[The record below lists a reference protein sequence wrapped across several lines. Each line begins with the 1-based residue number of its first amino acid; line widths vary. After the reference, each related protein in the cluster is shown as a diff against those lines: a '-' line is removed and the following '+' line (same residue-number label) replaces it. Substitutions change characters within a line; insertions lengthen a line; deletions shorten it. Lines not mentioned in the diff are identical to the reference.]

1 MDILGSLK
9 GKCLLFYEAQSIW
22 FCCAWYKFCLIFLM
36 RLGDNTNQR
45 SLNTHNT
52 DSFFSSNQEMMSNNL
67 LYVVCTPTQEYHHP
81 PWGHLRH
88 KSSLA
93 TMESSLQ
100 GTQVQQHWVWKS
112 KSRFILTQN
121 RKMSSF
127 IFSHSFPAFLTS
139 KFLIFPMGQGLLQTD
154 SGIFELLFPTFHLA
168 ISNSKYSSWV
178 LKHSNP

>member
-1 MDILGSLK
+1 MSPVLWSTIYLV
-9 GKCLLFYEAQSIW
+9 LL
-22 FCCAWYKFCLIFLM
+22 CLIQILFDIPHETRGQYKSEITQHTEHWQCFFLKT
-36 RLGDNTNQR
+36 RDDVQL
-45 SLNTHNT
+45 S
-52 DSFFSSNQEMMSNNL
+52 
-67 LYVVCTPTQEYHHP
+67 VVCRMYPQEYHHS